1 MSARAEAPLSV
12 QYLNEA
18 ECLAKQCI
26 TNQDRW
32 SPDDVMNTAESI
44 DISST
49 VKLGDPNGTARA
61 QITLGCEFSF
71 DSEDWTQGVVQ
82 IDVPSIEEPDDAE
95 RLLTHDA
102 RKAIR
107 HQLCE
112 AIRFYGDMIKSC
124 ESKGLPVPHNPE
136 IRVHFFQ
143 DAVRQAFETD
153 KAHPSVPE
161 VKSLYQWN
169 PVRELHSRMERITT
183 PSEAAVALD
192 DFLQTSGLH
201 DGLARSMTADEIVY
215 DLKLSGRGHEA
226 ELIQAVR
233 ERIQMAETT
242 VESATS
248 LDAAKAAA
256 HTFRKQKGVD
266 IAVRHDGADTV
277 GEIELPSTMLPNGIM
292 FEGSVLVRLYRLS
305 DDGAPKVEM
314 LIEPEVFD
322 ASINHAPTQ
331 MAVQAAIEHLV
342 SFATGSTYDPVHIEK
357 VWVKGIPDNHAS
369 NECPVTEQIDAFVN
383 SASIGEIRDVL
394 VGMAKRMPSDDL
406 ASILSQPEAEHDPLA
421 PQSRFTTSFQCN

>member
-1 MSARAEAPLSV
+1 MNARTEAPLSV

-18 ECLAKQCI
+18 ESLAQQCI
-26 TNQDRW
+26 ADPDRW
-32 SPDDVMNTAESI
+32 SPQDVMNTAESI
-44 DISST
+44 DIRSTLYSVDSS
-49 VKLGDPNGTARA
+49 VISCVH
-61 QITLGCEFSF
+61 ITLSCEYSF
-71 DSEDWTQGVVQ
+71 DSDDWTQGVVQ
-82 IDVPSIEEPDDAE
+82 IDLPGLEGPNVAE

-112 AIRFYGDMIKSC
+112 AIRFYGDMINSC
-124 ESKGLPVPHNPE
+124 ESKGLPVPYNPE

-201 DGLARSMTADEIVY
+201 DGLARSMTADEIMY

-256 HTFRKQKGVD
+256 LSIRDQAGVD
-266 IAVRHDGADTV
+266 IAVRQDGADVV
-277 GEIELPSTMLPNGIM
+277 GEIVLPSTMLPNGIM

-305 DDGAPKVEM
+305 DDRPPKVEM

-322 ASINHAPTQ
+322 ASINHAPSQ
-331 MAVQAAIEHLV
+331 MAVQVAIEHLV
-342 SFATGSTYDPVHIEK
+342 SFATNSTCDPAHIEK

-394 VGMAKRMPSDDL
+394 VGMAKRMPSADL
-406 ASILSQPEAEHDPLA
+406 AFILSQPDVEPDPLA
-421 PQSRFTTSFQCN
+421 PQSKLTTNFQCN

>member
-1 MSARAEAPLSV
+1 MNARTDAPLSV

-18 ECLAKQCI
+18 ESLAKQCI
-26 TNQDRW
+26 VDPDRW
-32 SPDDVMNTAESI
+32 SPQDVMNTAVSIEICSSLELGGCSGKAPARIDLSCEYSFES
-44 DISST
+44 
-49 VKLGDPNGTARA
+49 
-61 QITLGCEFSF
+61 E
-71 DSEDWTQGVVQ
+71 EWTQGVVT
-82 IDVPSIEEPDDAE
+82 IDVPGAEELEDAE

-102 RKAIR
+102 RKSIR

-112 AIRFYGDMIKSC
+112 AVRFYGDMIKTC

-136 IRVHFFQ
+136 IRVHFPQ
-143 DAVRQAFETD
+143 SAVRQAFETD
-153 KAHPSVPE
+153 RAHPAVPE
-161 VKSLYQWN
+161 VKSAYQWN
-169 PVRELHSRMERITT
+169 PVRELHLRMERIST

-201 DGLARSMTADEIVY
+201 DGLARSMTADEIMY

-233 ERIQMAETT
+233 ERIQMPESIA
-242 VESATS
+242 ESAPA

-256 HTFRKQKGVD
+256 LSISDQAGVD
-266 IAVRHDGADTV
+266 IAVRLDGADIV
-277 GEIELPSTMLPNGIM
+277 GEIELPSTILPNGIR
-292 FEGSVLVRLYRLS
+292 FEGSVLARLFRLS
-305 DDGAPKVEM
+305 DDRAPKVEM

-331 MAVQAAIEHLV
+331 MAVQAAVEHLV

-421 PQSRFTTSFQCN
+421 PQSKFTTSFQCN

>member
-1 MSARAEAPLSV
+1 MNARTEAPLSV

-18 ECLAKQCI
+18 ESLAQQCI
-26 TNQDRW
+26 ADPDRW
-32 SPDDVMNTAESI
+32 SPQDVMNTAESI
-44 DISST
+44 DIRSTLYSVDSS
-49 VKLGDPNGTARA
+49 VISCVH
-61 QITLGCEFSF
+61 ITLSCEYSF
-71 DSEDWTQGVVQ
+71 DSDDWTQGVVQ
-82 IDVPSIEEPDDAE
+82 IDLPGLEGPNVAE

-256 HTFRKQKGVD
+256 HTTSNQEEVL
-266 IAVRHDGADTV
+266 ISVRHNGDVA
-277 GEIELPSTMLPNGIM
+277 EIVLPSTMLPNGIL
-292 FEGSVLVRLYRLS
+292 FEGSVRARFYE
-305 DDGAPKVEM
+305 GCAPKVEM
-314 LIEPEVFD
+314 WIEPEVFD

-331 MAVQAAIEHLV
+331 MAVQSAVDHLV
-342 SFATGSTYDPVHIEK
+342 AYAAGSRYDPAHIEK

-394 VGMAKRMPSDDL
+394 VGMAKRMPSADL

-421 PQSRFTTSFQCN
+421 PGASASVVSATPQP